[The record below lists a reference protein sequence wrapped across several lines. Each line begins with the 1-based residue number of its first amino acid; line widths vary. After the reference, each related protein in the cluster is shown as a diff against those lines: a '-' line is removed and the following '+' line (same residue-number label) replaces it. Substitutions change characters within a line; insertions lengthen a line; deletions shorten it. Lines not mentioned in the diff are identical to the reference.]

1 MIKAETDTMKKFIVL
16 LGIIA
21 GFSFTNTA
29 AAQSQSVSKSEFK
42 FETES
47 HDFGKIKQNVPVTHI
62 FNFTN
67 VGSEPIVIY
76 EVRPSC
82 GCSVAEFTKTPIAPN
97 QTGMVSVKFDA
108 AAKGPFTKHLTV
120 RSNTKTP
127 IKTLVIKGEVVE

>member
-1 MIKAETDTMKKFIVL
+1 MKK
-16 LGIIA
+16 IIA
-21 GFSFTNTA
+21 LFTFIIGFTSFNSA
-29 AAQSQSVSKSEFK
+29 SAQSQAVSKSEFK

-47 HDFGKIKQNVPVTHI
+47 HDFGKIKQNNPVTHI

-67 VGSEPIVIY
+67 VGAEPIIIY

-97 QTGMVSVKFDA
+97 QTGTVSVKFDA

-127 IKTLVIKGEVVE
+127 IKTLVIKGEVID